1 MKANS
6 FKELASLLK
15 SFGER
20 ESKASVPEGFEIV
33 SAVKAEKPKAK
44 KLKAPKAPKA
54 PKVPKESKRI
64 LTYDAYGNA
73 VVKEI
78 PPDEEYVI
86 LEDGWY
92 EPPKP
97 DNLLEPAP
105 LKPEQFNPTGNL
117 FLLVATTSDS
127 VLGYSYRDGSKTN
140 YNRMPYINHA
150 NYVAQIAK
158 GCIVVMGGNA
168 YRSLL
173 NRGIS
178 SIPGVILAVLSKE
191 KDLVLDA
198 AVTQFTDI
206 EELGNHIRAA
216 RAVGQKV
223 YINAGPKLLKYFED
237 EADGAWILK
246 TDYTAGEMLSTRTN
260 KIVYDFP
267 KGEVTVLNKDAP
279 IANISKKP
287 VTLEYRKY

>member
-6 FKELASLLK
+6 FKELGILLGK
-15 SFGER
+15 R
-20 ESKASVPEGFEIV
+20 ETKASVPDNMGVVE
-33 SAVKAEKPKAK
+33 AVNAATGSIQKVGKSRKPMK
-44 KLKAPKAPKA
+44 PKAPKA
-54 PKVPKESKRI
+54 AKEPKRVMF
-64 LTYDAYGNA
+64 YDSWGNP
-73 VVKEI
+73 VVKELAE
-78 PPDEEYVI
+78 DEEYVI

-92 EPPKP
+92 EPPTP
-97 DNLLEPAP
+97 DNMLEPAP

-198 AVTQFTDI
+198 VVTQFTEI

-246 TDYTAGEMLSTRTN
+246 TDYTAGEMLSARTN

-267 KGEVTVLNKDAP
+267 KGKTTVLCKDAP
-279 IANISKKP
+279 IAGISKKP
-287 VTLEYRKY
+287 VTLEHRAF

>member
-20 ESKASVPEGFEIV
+20 ESKASVPEGFEII
-33 SAVKAEKPKAK
+33 SAAKAEKPKTK
-44 KLKAPKAPKA
+44 KLKAPKV
-54 PKVPKESKRI
+54 PKVPKEPKRI

-117 FLLVATTSDS
+117 FFLVATTGDS

-178 SIPGVILAVLSKE
+178 NIPGVILAVLSKE

-198 AVTQFTDI
+198 AVTQFTEI

-237 EADGAWILK
+237 EVDGTWILK
-246 TDYTAGEMLSTRTN
+246 TDYTAGEMLSGRTN